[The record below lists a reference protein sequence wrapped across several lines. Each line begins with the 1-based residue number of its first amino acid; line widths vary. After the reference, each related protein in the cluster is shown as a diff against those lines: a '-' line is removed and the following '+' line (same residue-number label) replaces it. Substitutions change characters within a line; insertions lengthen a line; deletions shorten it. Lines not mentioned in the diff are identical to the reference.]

1 MNPAAMNEE
10 LLIQHAQAGS
20 TQAFGQ
26 LVLAY
31 QRFVYHLALQVLS
44 EPEEAQDI
52 AQEAFLR
59 AWLALPQFRAE
70 CRFST
75 WLYRIVMN
83 LCLNR
88 RPRLQRTLAA
98 LSLENSED
106 MGMELPEGQATPPQ
120 MVEKMEE
127 QSFLHQQVAQL
138 PESQQLLISLRY
150 QQDLS
155 YEEIAEVLNLPLG
168 TVKTGLHRAKAQ
180 LKAALLTRDKMPQE
194 IAEWAN

>member
-1 MNPAAMNEE
+1 MNEA

-31 QRFVYHLALQVLS
+31 QRFVYHLALQALG
-44 EPEEAQDI
+44 EPEDAQDA

-83 LCLNR
+83 LCINR
-88 RPRLQRTLAA
+88 RPRLKRYLAA

-106 MGMELPEGQATPPQ
+106 SGMELPEEKATPPQ
-120 MVEKMEE
+120 LVEKMEE
-127 QSFLHQQVAQL
+127 QAFLHQQVAQL
-138 PESQQLLISLRY
+138 PESQRLLISLRY

-168 TVKTGLHRAKAQ
+168 TVKTGLYRAKAQ
-180 LKAALLTRDKMPQE
+180 LKAALLTRDKLPQE
-194 IAEWAN
+194 IAEWVN